1 MDSSLAFQNRVYYT
15 QDESFLNNFENMLTN
30 EIVWKSVLFWKK
42 KKKKPFRSFLLFLSP
57 TLILGFSDI
66 R

>member
-15 QDESFLNNFENMLTN
+15 QEVSFLNSFENMLTN

-42 KKKKPFRSFLLFLSP
+42 KTLFLLLFMSP
-57 TLILGFSDI
+57 IVLFGIIYWSY
-66 R
+66 